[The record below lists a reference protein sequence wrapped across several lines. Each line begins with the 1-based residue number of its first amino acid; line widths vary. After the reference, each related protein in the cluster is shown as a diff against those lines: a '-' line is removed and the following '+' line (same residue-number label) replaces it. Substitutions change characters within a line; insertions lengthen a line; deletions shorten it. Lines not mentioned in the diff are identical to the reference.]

1 MIGDICLIKI
11 PLFSF
16 QYKHVLGNKCDM
28 EDQRVIPKESGE
40 AVANA
45 NDALFL
51 ETSAKANINIEEAFE
66 QLAERILQK
75 TILEDEKELPTQTLS
90 APNVTMRQKGKSC
103 CK

>member
-1 MIGDICLIKI
+1 
-11 PLFSF
+11 
-16 QYKHVLGNKCDM
+16 M

-40 AVANA
+40 AVANE

-75 TILEDEKELPTQTLS
+75 TILEEEKELPTQVLTT
-90 APNVTMRQKGKSC
+90 PNVRPLGQKSKSC